1 MLFMD
6 YRTDYVDRASLSPE
20 EARGLDD
27 TPTFLYAMPMGAAP
41 NGRRRIFF
49 EEVSEVPRPACVRCL
64 QRSAAAVVCAT
75 CCGFVLWAFDDPQQ
89 RVQPLGSGTLR
100 QRTLLS
106 STHPPVIFC
115 REEARPNLFKTRTH

>member
-6 YRTDYVDRASLSPE
+6 YRTDYVDRAGLSPE

-49 EEVSEVPRPACVRCL
+49 EEVSEVPRFLAWLCL
-64 QRSAAAVVCAT
+64 VSAAVNSSSSSSRSA
-75 CCGFVLWAFDDPQQ
+75 
-89 RVQPLGSGTLR
+89 
-100 QRTLLS
+100 
-106 STHPPVIFC
+106 
-115 REEARPNLFKTRTH
+115 